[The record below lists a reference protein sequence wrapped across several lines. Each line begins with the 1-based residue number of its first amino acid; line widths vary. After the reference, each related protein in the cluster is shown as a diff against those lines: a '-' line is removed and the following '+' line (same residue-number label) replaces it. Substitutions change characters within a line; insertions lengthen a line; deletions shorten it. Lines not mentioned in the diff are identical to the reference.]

1 MVKTLKFLGLAIGLV
16 SVAIAFSGVKRI
28 SNPCNLTDVLSGPP
42 ICDSYIQWDSSML
55 TLP

>member
-16 SVAIAFSGVKRI
+16 SVAIAFSGVKPNRH
-28 SNPCNLTDVLSGPP
+28 PCNLTGVLGGPP
-42 ICDSYIQWDSSML
+42 ICDSDIQWDSSML

>member
-16 SVAIAFSGVKRI
+16 SAAIAFSGVKSI
-28 SNPCNLTDVLSGPP
+28 SNPCHLTDVLGGPP